1 MRISTSQQ
9 QLQTVQAMLEQQSRL
24 ARTQQQIASGQR
36 ILVPSDDPTGA
47 KQMLDLGATI
57 ATAGQYQRTADVA
70 EARLGAEGN
79 ALQSTTSLLQR
90 VRELAVQANN
100 DTLSAPDRKAI
111 ALEVRERLSELVGIA
126 NSQDAN
132 GEFLFGGYRATTQPF
147 SVAPDGAVVY
157 AGDQGQRQLQ
167 IGADRRI
174 AVGDSGA
181 AVFQAVRNGNGT
193 FAIERGANTGT
204 AIVGPGTVLDAA
216 TWRANPDQY
225 SITFV
230 TNGAGQLAYQITGAA
245 SGQVVPA
252 PPAVA
257 PTDAPAYAS
266 GAAIDFQGI
275 QVTLTGT
282 PAVGDTF
289 RVAPSQQQ
297 DIFATVAALAD
308 ALAAP
313 ATDPAARAAQHN
325 DIGRALTDLDQAL
338 QHIAGVNAGVGGR
351 LNALDSQRASNA
363 DELLRTRALL
373 AQVGDLDYAQAI
385 TQLNQ
390 QQVALSAA
398 QQAYLRVQGLS
409 LFDRMG

>member
-1 MRISTSQQ
+1 MRISTNQQ
-9 QLQTVQAMLEQQSRL
+9 QLQSVQAMLEQQSRL
-24 ARTQQQIASGQR
+24 ARTQLQISTGQR

-57 ATAGQYQRTADVA
+57 GTTGQYQRTADVA

-100 DTLSAPDRKAI
+100 DTLSPSDRKAI
-111 ALEVRERLSELVGIA
+111 AVEVRERLSELVGIA
-126 NSQDAN
+126 NSLDAN
-132 GEFLFGGYRATTQPF
+132 GEFLFGGYRATTKPF
-147 SVAPDGAVVY
+147 SVAPDGSVVY

-193 FAIERGANTGT
+193 FVIDQGANTET
-204 AIVGPGTVLDAA
+204 AIADPGTVLDAA

-230 TNGAGQLAYQITGAA
+230 TNGAGQLAYQVTGAT
-245 SGQVVPA
+245 SGAVVPA

-257 PTDAPAYAS
+257 PADAPAYSS
-266 GAAIDFQGI
+266 GAAINFQGI
-275 QVTLTGT
+275 QVTIAGT
-282 PAVGDTF
+282 PALGDTF
-289 RVAPSQQQ
+289 TVAPSSNQ
-297 DIFATVAALAD
+297 DIFATVTALANALD
-308 ALAAP
+308 APVL
-313 ATDPAARAAQHN
+313 DPAARATQHN
-325 DIGRALTDLDQAL
+325 HINRALTDLDQAL
-338 QHIAGVNAGVGGR
+338 QHIADVNAGVGGR

-363 DELLRTRALL
+363 EELLRTQALL
-373 AQVGDLDYAQAI
+373 AQVSDLDYAEAI

-390 QQVALSAA
+390 QQVSLSAA